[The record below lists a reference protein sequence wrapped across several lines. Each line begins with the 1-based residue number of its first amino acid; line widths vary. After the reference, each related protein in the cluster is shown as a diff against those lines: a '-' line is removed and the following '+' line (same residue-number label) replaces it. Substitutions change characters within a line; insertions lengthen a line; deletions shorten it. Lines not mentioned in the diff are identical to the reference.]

1 MKYIFS
7 LLLSLPLLAT
17 STFITP
23 MEYAS
28 QLYKNPRGVGCQKCH
43 GIDGEGMVI
52 ARYKHKNEEKSFIGP
67 QINHLSY
74 QAFYKA
80 LNERKKGMPR
90 YYLTRGEIKALYR
103 YLHRKEKEA
112 E

>member
-1 MKYIFS
+1 MKYILFFITV
-7 LLLSLPLLAT
+7 PLFAT
-17 STFITP
+17 SSFITP

-43 GIDGEGMVI
+43 GMHGEGMVI
-52 ARYKHKNEEKSFIGP
+52 ARYKHKNKEKSFLGP
-67 QINHLSY
+67 QINQLPYEVFH
-74 QAFYKA
+74 KA

-90 YYLTRGEIKALYR
+90 YYLTRGEIKALYL
-103 YLHRKEKEA
+103 YLHPKEKE